1 MINYRQIS
9 IAFNHLELD
18 RTRPLIAH
26 VSLSAFGEVAGG
38 ADALLGALLAACSGL
53 LMPAFTYKTMVTP
66 EVGPPDNGIAYGS
79 GDDQNL
85 MAEFFTPEMPA
96 DPLMGKVAEALRGH
110 PRARRS
116 MHPILSFAGINVEA
130 ALEAQSLDDPL
141 APVGVLAEAG
151 GTVLLAGVDHTVN
164 TSLHYAEK
172 LAGRKQ
178 FVRWALT
185 QQGITECPG
194 FPGTSEGFQAIEP
207 HLEAITRRVMIGEAL
222 VQALPLEEMIEVAQV
237 LINQDPLALLP
248 EDSEDLRFH
257 AVRATVT

>member
-9 IAFNHLELD
+9 TALNHLELD

-38 ADALLGALLAACSGL
+38 ADALLGALLAASSGL
-53 LMPAFTYKTMVTP
+53 LMTAFTYKTMVTP
-66 EVGPPDNGIAYGS
+66 EVGPPDNGIEYGAGS
-79 GDDQNL
+79 DQNL
-85 MAEFFTPEMPA
+85 MAEFFTLDMPA
-96 DPLMGKVAEALRGH
+96 DPLMGAVAEALRKH

-116 MHPILSFAGINVEA
+116 IHPILSFTGINVDA
-130 ALEAQSLDDPL
+130 ALEAQSLDEPL
-141 APVGVLAEAG
+141 APVGILVESG
-151 GTVLLAGVDHTVN
+151 GYVLLAGVDHTVN

-194 FPGTSEGFQAIEP
+194 FPGTSEGFQVIEP
-207 HLEAITRRVMIGEAL
+207 HLEAITRRVMIGNAR
-222 VQALPLEEMIEVAQV
+222 VQAIPLREMIEVSQV
-237 LINQDPLALLP
+237 LLNQDPLALLP
-248 EDSEDLRFH
+248 DVSDDLRFH
-257 AVRATVT
+257 AVKAALL